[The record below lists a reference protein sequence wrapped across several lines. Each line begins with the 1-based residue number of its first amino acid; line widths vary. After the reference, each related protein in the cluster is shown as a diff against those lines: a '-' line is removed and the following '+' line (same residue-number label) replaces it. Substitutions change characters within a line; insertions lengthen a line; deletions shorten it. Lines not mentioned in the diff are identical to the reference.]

1 MSKTRQHILHQYKVN
16 LFGLADKIKKFRK
29 PYKRKATKANK

>member
-16 LFGLADKIKKFRK
+16 LFGLADKVKNLRKKYK
-29 PYKRKATKANK
+29 PKATKGSK